1 MEKLSKEVKKK
12 GELLGR
18 IENGDI
24 YKLKV
29 NNANWKERLLKE
41 PGLFETDF
49 WNEAIEGNEKV
60 QSITMGVGS

>member
-41 PGLFETDF
+41 PGLFETEIF
-49 WNEAIEGNEKV
+49 EMKQLKEMKKFKV
-60 QSITMGVGS
+60 SPWE